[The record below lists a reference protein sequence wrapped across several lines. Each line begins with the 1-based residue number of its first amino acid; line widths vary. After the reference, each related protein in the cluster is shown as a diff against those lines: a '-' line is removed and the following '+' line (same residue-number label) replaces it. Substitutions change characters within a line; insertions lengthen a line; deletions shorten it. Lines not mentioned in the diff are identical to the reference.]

1 MRHQVAGRKL
11 RRNPSHRKALLR
23 NLATSLILH
32 ERIMTTE
39 AKAKEIRSI
48 AEKLITLAKHGTL
61 HTRRQAAAMLYDP
74 KALQKL
80 FSDLGKRFADREGGY
95 TRVLK
100 LGVRVG
106 DNARMAMVE
115 YLGAPVESAAD
126 KKAAAAAKAGATGE
140 AAKDEE

>member
-1 MRHQVAGRKL
+1 MRRGWI
-11 RRNPSHRKALLR
+11 ALCL
-23 NLATSLILH
+23 
-32 ERIMTTE
+32 
-39 AKAKEIRSI
+39 
-48 AEKLITLAKHGTL
+48 
-61 HTRRQAAAMLYDP
+61 AAALAGAGTAGVEAY
-74 KALQKL
+74 
-80 FSDLGKRFADREGGY
+80 
-95 TRVLK
+95 LK